1 MACCLEYQDECKR
14 VVTISYLKSFIKDG
28 STLLIQNSSGDGVN
42 VPSSYNDTYCPTYG
56 ELTGGTIIQTWA
68 AGTTPNGD
76 RDGIV
81 VSSTSTGAGGA
92 YSNSQLVNQKD
103 LSLRY
108 TRFKEFTVSSDSG
121 DIDQCGGDKN
131 ISYTHTYTRYT
142 KSMGNTCT
150 TSTTNSDVSD
160 TTNSEVTWA
169 GCTWLSVNGTN
180 LTVTAE
186 RQPGRT
192 ASRRYC
198 TVSGTVVFRTTSHSS
213 TTTIY
218 QAALGGS
225 YSSYKDRYYTAVTAS
240 NSTSGGKSSFDC
252 AGGSFSISSIGY
264 YYDRYMW
271 KDDCGTVYDSS
282 PYDDRNGSENAGSNS
297 GSFSVIDPCN
307 YAYGTTY
314 TSSSSLTVTYHG
326 ITSNAINFSQA
337 CAGISGMTYEWILNN
352 KVLNSFTVASPNKP
366 DSFEDCDAGT
376 IQYYGVL
383 NYTENYYRRD
393 NCGHDFP
400 SVTSAVT
407 KTDNILNGGNYY
419 EESYVAVEPDCEA
432 YLVAEKPVSVST
444 VFNGSTI
451 TASKTFTI
459 SCPPNPDQPKCTS
472 DSCNIQRIVGS
483 GNTIPQTGGSL
494 KLAAVGCGGKSCFN
508 VETTYQ
514 RGYQTIYRFT
524 PKDSP
529 IPISLAVTATVTDPN
544 GRDIENYGYG
554 SVSVNTSY
562 IEVYINS
569 EYASNGIYTLMYQD
583 FTQSPTFVCETE
595 FYRYVNLCSFLN
607 IVQEIPGY
615 VNENG
620 GTYAVVVQTQG
631 GAITAKITS
640 DADWLGF
647 DEPTSINLRQW
658 EMHSFYCSISP
669 NTTGSERSCKVK
681 LYANEDVC
689 YEMEVTQAA

>member
-1 MACCLEYQDECKR
+1 MACCSEYQDECKR

-192 ASRRYC
+192 AGRRSC

-419 EESYVAVEPDCEA
+419 EESYAAVEPDCEA

-459 SCPPNPDQPKCTS
+459 SCPPNPDQPKCAS
-472 DSCNIQRIVGS
+472 DSCNIQRMGGS
-483 GNTIPQTGGSL
+483 GTIIPTAGGSL
-494 KLAAVGCGGKSCFN
+494 KLAAIGCGGHTCLKYTQNGGGGSTIIFN
-508 VETTYQ
+508 
-514 RGYQTIYRFT
+514 FF
-524 PKDSP
+524 
-529 IPISLAVTATVTDPN
+529 
-544 GRDIENYGYG
+544 
-554 SVSVNTSY
+554 
-562 IEVYINS
+562 NS
-569 EYASNGIYTLMYQD
+569 ESDPAITGFYGIDGPDGSSYTHYFQEEIRDSHHVIVYLYEWNLDNVPNGIYTLGVRLEGATEACLTDFLIYNSPCSYVEFLTVYQNY
-583 FTQSPTFVCETE
+583 F
-595 FYRYVNLCSFLN
+595 NN
-607 IVQEIPGY
+607 
-615 VNENG
+615 NG
-620 GTYAVVVQTQG
+620 GTTNAELETSKFVNAELVLPNW
-631 GAITAKITS
+631 ITATTLIQGRRWQLTIQPYTGGTEPRQANIYVKIN
-640 DADWLGF
+640 
-647 DEPTSINLRQW
+647 DE
-658 EMHSFYCSISP
+658 
-669 NTTGSERSCKVK
+669 
-681 LYANEDVC
+681 VC
-689 YEMEVTQAA
+689 TDKSATIIQNQ